1 MLQYTGDFRRLY
13 GFMQALQHNSSRRCC
28 RCLKAVITYYQ
39 VNLKLVG
46 TSACSIKKVLNQI
59 SLIKTSIASLARY
72 CCKCKSRKKTHR
84 IQIVQNKNVLQ
95 KKNIFQESRNKKHIN
110 CNLPHMPIVTE
121 SNELKI
127 SLLRCH

>member
-1 MLQYTGDFRRLY
+1 MLQYTGEFWRLY

-46 TSACSIKKVLNQI
+46 TTACSIKKVLNQI

-72 CCKCKSRKKTHR
+72 CCKSRKKTHR

-95 KKNIFQESRNKKHIN
+95 KKHFPGES
-110 CNLPHMPIVTE
+110 
-121 SNELKI
+121 
-127 SLLRCH
+127 